1 MISDLIAHK
10 DYIRVLQALR
20 SRGSLRFGQIEI
32 LLDLNPVQVDRA
44 LKFLRKGSLINAHVL
59 PSEKRK
65 CQLEYG
71 LARRGAA
78 FLEAFQSFAGDLSRR
93 GGELGVSEVAD
104 FRALYLPDE
113 TRLSKPAVKIDR
125 VIKIGPVPQSET
137 EASQNYRAA
146 CLKLTPKE
154 RIARM
159 RSHSR
164 RIILLNPHN
173 PRSPHIDRGV
183 IKIIHFKDNP
193 AMGGDK
199 DRLDLKALGS
209 KPKKPRR

>member
-32 LLDLNPVQVDRA
+32 FLGLNPVQVDRA

-65 CQLEYG
+65 RQLEYV

-78 FLEAFQSFAGDLSRR
+78 FLEAFQSFTGDLYSR
-93 GGELGVSEVAD
+93 GGDIGLSEVAD

-113 TRLSKPAVKIDR
+113 PRLSKPDGKIDR
-125 VIKIGPVPQSET
+125 VIKIGPVPKNET
-137 EASQNYRAA
+137 EASRNYRAA

-164 RIILLNPHN
+164 RMILLNPHN

-183 IKIIHFKDNP
+183 IKITHMKNKQAI
-193 AMGGDK
+193 GRDK
-199 DRLDLKALGS
+199 DFLDLKGIGA
-209 KPKKPRR
+209 KPKKNRR